1 MTGGSAVISA
11 MRAGWG
17 EIAWT
22 PPPRPLGP
30 PMLRPAPPRPLRL
43 LCLLAAGGAALA
55 GCGVDGDYVGTWR
68 PAGPDSLGSRTTFR
82 ADGTARFVERPP
94 VGEPQA
100 YDARYEV
107 SGDSVLTL
115 SDAQGAERFRVHLDG
130 DTLRLQSP
138 EGGEATVWVRM

>member
-1 MTGGSAVISA
+1 MPTV
-11 MRAGWG
+11 RF
-17 EIAWT
+17 
-22 PPPRPLGP
+22 
-30 PMLRPAPPRPLRL
+30 RPAPALRSAVL
-43 LCLLAAGGAALA
+43 ACLVVLGGAAA
-55 GCGVDGDYVGTWR
+55 GCGADSAGYVGTWR
-68 PAGPDSLGSRTTFR
+68 PAEDDSLGSRTTFR

-115 SDAQGAERFRVHLDG
+115 SDDRGAERFHLRLDG

-138 EGGEATVWVRM
+138 EGGAERVWVRM